1 MKNKDKQEQ
10 APKNVKNLNIFI
22 VHFTSDFVE
31 TSTFLVAKLDPG
43 RANITVAK
51 LALKMKNCYLKFQ
64 VKLINYFY
72 LKIIDAVSCEI
83 L

>member
-22 VHFTSDFVE
+22 VHFTSDLVE

-43 RANITVAK
+43 RASITVAK
-51 LALKMKNCYLKFQ
+51 LALKMKNFYSKFQ
-64 VKLINYFY
+64 VNYTY